1 MKISLRQPTFDAQ
14 GICGFIESYNWEVS
28 CLQLGARVLRQCRA
42 CRGSIMDNKGTLHSC
57 AACNAYLS
65 NGTEFLRTF
74 LLHMQHFTLF
84 LRRSD
89 HRCHR
94 IRASSS
100 GIATPSQCGI
110 TRAV

>member
-1 MKISLRQPTFDAQ
+1 MLLDVVYAKALYTVVQLAMHIYPTVPNSFEPFFCTA
-14 GICGFIESYNWEVS
+14 
-28 CLQLGARVLRQCRA
+28 
-42 CRGSIMDNKGTLHSC
+42 
-57 AACNAYLS
+57 
-65 NGTEFLRTF
+65 TF
-74 LLHMQHFTLF
+74 HFTLF

-100 GIATPSQCGI
+100 GIATPAQCGI